1 MGDGRL
7 TGSELCHMRSE
18 NKVTEPSKAT
28 VAFNL
33 EQQRRALEERQKI
46 VRVEF
51 VEVELDLAVTFCQI
65 ALSSGESEKIERNK
79 AHAEEAFES
88 AMHFLNTAEAPE
100 PLKERIEEKLAHLR
114 GLLDQVHKK
123 V

>member
-1 MGDGRL
+1 MID
-7 TGSELCHMRSE
+7 
-18 NKVTEPSKAT
+18 PSKTT
-28 VAFNL
+28 VGLNL
-33 EQQRRALEERQKI
+33 ERQRLEERQKLL
-46 VRVEF
+46 RAEF

-65 ALSSGESEKIERNK
+65 ALSSGESEKMERNK

-88 AMHFLNTAEAPE
+88 AMRFLKTAEARE

-114 GLLDQVHKK
+114 GLLDEVHKK